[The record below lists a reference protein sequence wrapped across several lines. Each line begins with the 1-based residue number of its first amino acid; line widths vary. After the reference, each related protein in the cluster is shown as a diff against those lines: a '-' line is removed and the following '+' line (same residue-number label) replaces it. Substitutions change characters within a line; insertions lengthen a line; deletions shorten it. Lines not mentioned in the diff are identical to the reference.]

1 MCAIRFLVSM
11 VRGRDTFDA
20 QDGLKIAIAPVT
32 ATAMMIKAI
41 SDHSTDPSRGWEG
54 STSEDRVGSSS
65 VTDPG
70 GASLRSD
77 LIDASHLMTLR
88 I

>member
-1 MCAIRFLVSM
+1 
-11 VRGRDTFDA
+11 
-20 QDGLKIAIAPVT
+20 LKIAIAPVT
-32 ATAMMIKAI
+32 ATAMMITAI
-41 SDHSTDPSRGWEG
+41 SNHSTDPSRRGER
-54 STSEDRVGSSS
+54 STQEDRVGSLS

-70 GASLRSD
+70 GAFWRSD